1 MKLHAVLW
9 MNQTWLILKE
19 RNNVATKTVKIE
31 GTIYISSYNV
41 TDKNPHMRFI
51 EIRFDSDSWK
61 EGGHMY
67 GDIKIAPYTIEI
79 EMPEGF
85 DVTKEQINALQNQRK
100 LILADNEKRLN
111 LIDQKIQEFIAIE
124 HK

>member
-1 MKLHAVLW
+1 MK
-9 MNQTWLILKE
+9 
-19 RNNVATKTVKIE
+19 TKNIKIE
-31 GTIYISSYNV
+31 GTIYIPSHYV
-41 TDKNPHMRFI
+41 DAKNPPMRFI
-51 EIRFDSDSWK
+51 EIKFDSTSWSDG
-61 EGGHMY
+61 EHMA

-85 DVTKEQINALQNQRK
+85 DVANEQIKALQNQRK

-111 LIDQKIQEFIAIE
+111 HIDQKIQEFIAIE